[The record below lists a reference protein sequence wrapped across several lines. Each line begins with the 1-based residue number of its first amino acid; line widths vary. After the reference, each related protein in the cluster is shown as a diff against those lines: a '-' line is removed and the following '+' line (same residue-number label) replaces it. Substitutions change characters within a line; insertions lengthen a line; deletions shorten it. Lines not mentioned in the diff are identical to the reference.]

1 MHMSLSMITALAIR
15 SKTHERAHSDRW
27 RASLPG
33 GAADVDKPQA
43 EGETG
48 RQAGT
53 GRLPDRDTSL
63 AVTLR
68 RTESA
73 M

>member
-15 SKTHERAHSDRW
+15 SKTHERAQTDRW

-33 GAADVDKPQA
+33 GAADVDKPRG

-48 RQAGT
+48 D
-53 GRLPDRDTSL
+53 P
-63 AVTLR
+63 
-68 RTESA
+68 
-73 M
+73 